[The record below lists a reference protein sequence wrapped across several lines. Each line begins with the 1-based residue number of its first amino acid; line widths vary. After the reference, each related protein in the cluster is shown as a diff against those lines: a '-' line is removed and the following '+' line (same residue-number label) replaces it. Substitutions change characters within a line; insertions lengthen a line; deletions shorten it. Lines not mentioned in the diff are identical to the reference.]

1 MQFFN
6 KGGSEIKDYTPT
18 HKQLVQDK
26 GIVISKI
33 DGDDKGLY
41 LDFEIKE
48 DLLGNP
54 IIGLPDMG
62 AIELD

>member
-1 MQFFN
+1 MYDDL
-6 KGGSEIKDYTPT
+6 E
-18 HKQLVQDK
+18 LE
-26 GIVISKI
+26 I

-41 LDFEIKE
+41 LDFDIKE